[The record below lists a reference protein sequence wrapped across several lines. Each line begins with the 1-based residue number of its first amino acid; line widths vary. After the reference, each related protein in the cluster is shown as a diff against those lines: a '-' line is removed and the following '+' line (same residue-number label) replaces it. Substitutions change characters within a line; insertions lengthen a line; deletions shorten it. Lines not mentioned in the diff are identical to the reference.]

1 MAVDAASSFSFC
13 RPAVEYRA
21 LPDDFKQ
28 QLSRRTG
35 GNLTWHDGRGQ
46 KAAGGRPVK
55 LLQRPGTEARQSRSC
70 DNYSIYNTSPA
81 QPSLVRPVVL
91 WTQQDVCKWLKKHC
105 PRNYLA
111 YVEAFSNHAI
121 TGRVLLRLNGDKLT
135 RMGLVQET
143 LRQDLLQQVLQLQV
157 QEEGRN
163 LQLLSRGQGF
173 FEKRPLATARNV
185 DTSSPACESGTFC
198 GGVLHRPAAQYTGVD
213 RFK

>member
-21 LPDDFKQ
+21 LPDDFKE
-28 QLSRRTG
+28 QLSARTG

-46 KAAGGRPVK
+46 RSAGGGAVK
-55 LLQRPGTEARQSRSC
+55 LLQRPGADARQYRSS

-105 PRNYLA
+105 PHNYLA
-111 YVEAFSNHAI
+111 YVEAFSQHAI
-121 TGRVLLRLNGDKLT
+121 TGRALLRLNADKLK

-143 LRQDLLQQVLQLQV
+143 LRQELLQQVLQLRV

-163 LQLLSRGQGF
+163 LQLLSRDEGF
-173 FEKRPLATARNV
+173 FGKK
-185 DTSSPACESGTFC
+185 S
-198 GGVLHRPAAQYTGVD
+198 
-213 RFK
+213 